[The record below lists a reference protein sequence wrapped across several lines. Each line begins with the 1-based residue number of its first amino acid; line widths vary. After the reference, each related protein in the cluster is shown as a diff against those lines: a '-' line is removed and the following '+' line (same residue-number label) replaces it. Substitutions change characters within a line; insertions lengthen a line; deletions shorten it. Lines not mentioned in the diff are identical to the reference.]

1 MQFPEKLFMN
11 LRELAAWLGID
22 PKTVRRKV
30 SEGKL
35 PRGKP
40 LTASGQPVWSRDSA
54 AVAAWMLANQELFE
68 IDVKTAFCGKVRESA
83 GKRGNPQEPEKQ

>member
-1 MQFPEKLFMN
+1 MLQYPDKLFIN
-11 LRELAAWLGID
+11 LRELAAWLNVN

-40 LTASGQPVWSRDSA
+40 LTPNGPPVWGRDSA
-54 AVAAWMLANQELFE
+54 AVAAWMLENPELFE
-68 IDVKTAFCGKVRESA
+68 IDVKTAK
-83 GKRGNPQEPEKQ
+83 